1 MAIDLT
7 LDEHQQLVQRSAHEL
22 FSKRCTPEAVRD
34 IEAGG
39 IGYQPELWREMAGLG
54 WLGITFPERYGGSGG
69 KFLDL
74 YPIYEEMGRFIVQ
87 SPHLDTV
94 AVAGE
99 VILWAGSES
108 HRESLLPAIA
118 EGRCIISLATLE
130 ADGAFGPRSV
140 TLPAERRGDGY
151 ALAGIKLLVGYAPSA
166 DWFLTTVRTA
176 GPGASSSGRP
186 GGGQRGAEDGI
197 SVLLVDARSPGIT
210 WSPLRNIAGQP
221 LFAVTFDDV
230 SVPGDAL
237 VGPLGGGWAALSSAV
252 TKAAVLQTATIVGA
266 ARRVLEMTNQYAK
279 DRHQFG
285 SPIGRYQAVQY
296 LVNDVLIDL
305 HRADLLARQAAFRID
320 AGRRFEREAAIA
332 VASGKRAGAHLHRQ
346 AHEVHAGVGFIVEH
360 DLTLYSR
367 RAKYWENNLGDAR
380 YFEDLLVDA
389 MGI

>member
-1 MAIDLT
+1 MAIDLS
-7 LDEHQQLVQRSAHEL
+7 LDEHQHLVQRSAYE
-22 FSKRCTPEAVRD
+22 FFRKRCTPESVRD

-39 IGYQPELWREMAGLG
+39 VGYQPDVWREMAGLG
-54 WLGITFPERYGGSGG
+54 WLGMTFPEPYGGSGG
-69 KFLDL
+69 NFLDL
-74 YPIYEEMGRFIVQ
+74 YPIYEEMGRFLVP

-99 VILWAGSES
+99 LIVRAGSVE

-118 EGRCIISLATLE
+118 EGRCIVSLAALE

-140 TLPAERRGDGY
+140 TLPAARRGDGY
-151 ALAGIKLLVGYAPSA
+151 ALAGTKLLVAYAPSA
-166 DWFLTTVRTA
+166 DWFLATVRT
-176 GPGASSSGRP
+176 GDPRASSDGRP
-186 GGGQRGAEDGI
+186 EGGQRGAEDGI

-210 WSPLRNIAGQP
+210 WSPMRNIAGQP

-230 SVPGDAL
+230 LVPGDAL
-237 VGPLGGGWAALSSAV
+237 VGPLGGGWAGLSSAV

-266 ARRVLEMTNQYAK
+266 ARRVLEMTSQYAK
-279 DRHQFG
+279 DRQQFG

-296 LVNDVLIDL
+296 LVTDILIDL

-320 AGRRFEREAAIA
+320 AGRSFEREAAIA
-332 VASGKRAGAHLHRQ
+332 VASGKRAAAHLHRQ

-389 MGI
+389 IGI

>member
-7 LDEHQQLVQRSAHEL
+7 LDEHQHLVQRSAYE
-22 FSKRCTPEAVRD
+22 FFRKRSTPEAVRD

-39 IGYQPELWREMAGLG
+39 VGYQPEIWREMAGLG
-54 WLGITFPERYGGSGG
+54 WLGMTFPEPYGGSGG
-69 KFLDL
+69 NFLDL
-74 YPIYEEMGRFIVQ
+74 YPIYEEMGRFLVP

-99 VILWAGSES
+99 LILRAGSEE

-118 EGRCIISLATLE
+118 EGRCIISLAAFE
-130 ADGAFGPRSV
+130 ADGAFGPQSV
-140 TLPAERRGDGY
+140 TFRAERRGDGY
-151 ALAGIKLLVGYAPSA
+151 ALAGTKLLVAYAASA
-166 DWFLTTVRTA
+166 DWFLTTVRTG
-176 GPGASSSGRP
+176 GPRASSNGRP

-210 WSPLRNIAGQP
+210 WSPMRNIAGQP

-266 ARRVLEMTNQYAK
+266 ARRVLEMTSQYAK
-279 DRHQFG
+279 DRQQFG

-296 LVNDVLIDL
+296 LVTDILIDM

-320 AGRRFEREAAIA
+320 AGKSFERKAAIA
-332 VASGKRAGAHLHRQ
+332 VASGKRAAAHLHRQ

-389 MGI
+389 IGI